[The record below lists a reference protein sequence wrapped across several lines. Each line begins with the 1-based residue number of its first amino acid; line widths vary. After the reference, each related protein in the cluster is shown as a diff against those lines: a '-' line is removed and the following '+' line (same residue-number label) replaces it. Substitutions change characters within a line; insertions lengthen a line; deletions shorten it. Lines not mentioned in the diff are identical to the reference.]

1 MTANAARPEPGTALA
16 LLDDVPDE
24 GAAVFDFAAGEAR
37 FSLLLARR
45 GDAVFA
51 YENRCPHA
59 AYPLDRHDGRVV
71 VQAGR
76 FIVCAAHFASFEL
89 DSGACAGG
97 PCNGAGL
104 ARVSVSVDGAWVR
117 MG

>member
-1 MTANAARPEPGTALA
+1 MTDNPARPAPGSALA
-16 LLDDVPDE
+16 RVADVPDA
-24 GAAVFDFAAGEAR
+24 GAAVFDFAAGESR

-45 GDAVFA
+45 GDGVFA

-89 DSGACAGG
+89 DTGACAGG

-104 ARVSVSVDGAWVR
+104 ARVAVLVEDGWVR